1 MKNKY
6 IIKTRKKLDVLDNSL
21 LAVIKKR
28 TKLVDKILKQ
38 KTSKN
43 QVVDKK
49 RIRIVLSNIKRKA
62 KKRGIDSELAKN
74 IWKGMIQSYIN
85 YEFKKFKK
93 KKNKLFTVCGNFF
106 SIKIS
111 CFLVE
116 GLYFFNFNLTF
127 AFSLGFFT

>member
-74 IWKGMIQSYIN
+74 IWILN
-85 YEFKKFKK
+85 
-93 KKNKLFTVCGNFF
+93 T
-106 SIKIS
+106 
-111 CFLVE
+111 
-116 GLYFFNFNLTF
+116 
-127 AFSLGFFT
+127 

>member
-21 LAVIKKR
+21 LAVIQKR

-93 KKNKLFTVCGNFF
+93 KKK
-106 SIKIS
+106 
-111 CFLVE
+111 
-116 GLYFFNFNLTF
+116 
-127 AFSLGFFT
+127 

>member
-93 KKNKLFTVCGNFF
+93 KKKINYLLCGGNFF
-106 SIKIS
+106 FNKNFVFSRGRII
-111 CFLVE
+111 L
-116 GLYFFNFNLTF
+116 FFNFNLTF
-127 AFSLGFFT
+127 AFSP